1 MPLRPRLANR
11 RMEGRIGS
19 RTPGVVG
26 LVLLLRLG
34 FAAGLSGQE
43 PERPAD
49 EAVADT
55 LVGEFEG
62 ELTGAL
68 ADSTGEE
75 RFQQIAEEMRPPSE
89 GWSWSTYEWDR
100 QEILRSNAM
109 TLLDLLSEAVP
120 GFTNLRTTWFGGPHH
135 AVEGALGPGFL
146 SVSVDGRE
154 LTTLDAGQVDLT
166 RIALASVESVR
177 VRRRADGWIAEV
189 TTLRR
194 EKRSAYSRIAGGTG
208 DPGLSRLRL
217 LFSNGIGDN
226 FSLATSIDLL
236 DTGGEHASS
245 DFNFWGRVE
254 WLPGGGDAG
263 LELHWVTE
271 SVERDVY
278 SPTDLNRTE
287 LFVRGRGNLGDHF
300 QAEAYAGTSGLS
312 SEEESV
318 RKVANGGFRL
328 SGEAENGWFRTGF
341 RLWDDPTYP
350 IADVDLDGGY
360 RFLSWLSLTAGGRL
374 GSWNEFSTSEGRLGV
389 AATVDRLGLTLTADG
404 ATGTRGVSYPSLERA
419 DTVSFDVAAGGL
431 ALRLGPF
438 TFSGRGEYQNLS
450 RQLPFGAV
458 FDREQQPGGPVEI
471 GLAEG
476 GFVGPI
482 IPLGLVLNDVE
493 PIVLRGF
500 YRYSN
505 VLDGDE
511 PLYVPESVA
520 RAEIFW
526 HDSFFE
532 EELEVSAAFGLNYRD
547 SMLTSPGPG
556 SAGSAAVRVPSYT
569 FIDWNL
575 MIRILGV
582 RVYWR
587 FENLTA
593 VEGQDLPDLPFPV
606 RRSVFGVKWEF
617 LN

>member
-1 MPLRPRLANR
+1 MQLRPRLANR

-19 RTPGVVG
+19 RTPKVVG
-26 LVLLLRLG
+26 LVLLLCLG
-34 FAAGLSGQE
+34 YAAGLSGQE
-43 PERPAD
+43 PVRPPA

-55 LVGEFEG
+55 LVADTLVAEFEG
-62 ELTGAL
+62 ELTGTL

-75 RFQQIAEEMRPPSE
+75 RFQQIAEEMRPPAE

-100 QEILRSNAM
+100 QEILHSNAM

-120 GFTNLRTTWFGGPHH
+120 GFTTLRTTWFGGPHY

-177 VRRRADGWIAEV
+177 VRRRADGWIA
-189 TTLRR
+189 
-194 EKRSAYSRIAGGTG
+194 AYSRMAGGTG

-217 LFSNGIGDN
+217 VFSNGVGNN
-226 FSLATSIDLL
+226 FNLATSIDLL

-263 LELHWVTE
+263 LELQWVTE
-271 SVERDVY
+271 SMERDVY
-278 SPTDLNRTE
+278 SPADLNRTE

-300 QAEAYAGTSGLS
+300 QAEAFAGTSGLS
-312 SEEESV
+312 SEGESI

-328 SGEAENGWFRTGF
+328 SGDAENGWFRTGF

-350 IADVDLDGGY
+350 IVDVDLDGGY

-374 GSWNEFSTSEGRLGV
+374 GSWNDFSASEGRLGV
-389 AATVDRLGLTLTADG
+389 AATVRRLGLTLTADG
-404 ATGTRGVSYPSLERA
+404 ATGTRGVSYPTLERA
-419 DTVSFDVAAGGL
+419 DSVSFDVAAGAL

-438 TFSGRGEYQNLS
+438 TLSGRGAYQKLS

-458 FDREQQPGGPVEI
+458 FDSEQLPGGSVEL

-476 GFVGPI
+476 GLVGPI

-532 EELEVSAAFGLNYRD
+532 EELEISAAFGLNYRD

-556 SAGSAAVRVPSYT
+556 SAGSSSVRVPSYT

-575 MIRILGV
+575 MIRILAV

-593 VEGQDLPDLPFPV
+593 VEGQDLPGLPFPV